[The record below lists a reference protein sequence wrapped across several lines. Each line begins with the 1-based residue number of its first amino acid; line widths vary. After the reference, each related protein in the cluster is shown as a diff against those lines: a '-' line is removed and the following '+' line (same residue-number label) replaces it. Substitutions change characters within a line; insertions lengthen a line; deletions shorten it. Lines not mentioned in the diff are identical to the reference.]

1 MNLARTARRQS
12 RFRELAERQ
21 FAALDAGQTTPTALH
36 ARLTGPEQLWW
47 HCCQEAVHYD
57 GSWLE
62 HRAPQILEFIKA
74 RSLPGDGATRRAE
87 ATYEAAQILCPPMT
101 DQATRRLDKVAEY
114 WADAPAAGVYQG
126 PRPRFDLPDLP
137 AGWWPARPGPLAGA
151 TEYVAEAT
159 GHAARVL
166 GLLSLLHLAE
176 KPRRGVRPVRVA
188 VVFAAAPGSGGQGRL
203 AYLELRDAHIGIAG
217 IFPDPAAGHPAT
229 DHAFATAVARAWSTV
244 APRQRDLCV
253 LWRLAFVDESAA
265 GAARVDGIDGG
276 SLGAAFALAL
286 RELTR
291 YPRDVRPA
299 LRAVHHYFHGFRLR
313 TAVTGALDAE
323 GGLSA
328 VESLDAKAEE
338 ARRHGW
344 RLVAPV
350 ANAATGTVPRSGVAL
365 ARTVA
370 DADRLSRYWN
380 RRHLLVSVLV
390 AAALTIPP
398 GIVLH
403 ESDQRLDQAQA
414 DSTVAISDQ
423 LAATSLTTDVTTPAS
438 ARQLALAAWAESPTS
453 AADASMAKLLSEQQQ
468 DGMHIGSTDGSN
480 VTTIA
485 FAPDG
490 RLLASGGLDGSVRL
504 WNPQTGRAVDRSVS
518 AGEHNPIDALAF
530 TAQGT
535 VLSAVAWDGMLRR
548 WEVSDQH
555 EIGTPVLA
563 APALSGG
570 GAFAPVFSPNGTVL
584 ATSYQNRTVR
594 LWNTVAGK
602 ALCTIPLAGSSNQ
615 VRSVAF
621 DPADSVLAT
630 AESDDD
636 IQFWNPDDCRPDGAA
651 IDQGTYNDSIAIAFN
666 ARGTMLAA
674 TGLSGSVLLWNPISG
689 ARVGT
694 LSQGADSTNF
704 AETLAF
710 FPDGRQLATGNRD
723 GTVRLWNL
731 TTSQQ
736 FAQPDDSVEGMVVAL
751 APNGAF
757 QQLAQLSGSVQGM
770 VDQVA
775 FDPNGAFLAS
785 GANDGTVRLWSLPSR
800 LPVGSEYQFPP
811 TTGGVD
817 ATAFDPVSPLMAT
830 AGGMGTFQLWSTAD
844 PPEPVGNAIDAG
856 SGSGLDAVAF
866 SRDGRY
872 LASGDAHGTIRL
884 WDTADWQE
892 VGPPLRATP
901 ATACR
906 SLAFTSDGS
915 VLAAGYDDDSMRLWN
930 LAPGSGFGRLIR
942 TDLSAGSDGGSGL
955 LVDPSADIV
964 VTFSDNGTELRR
976 WNGSTGA
983 PIGAPYRFPAASDMI
998 DVAAFDPATGLL
1010 AIAAGPFQVTWWNP
1024 LTGRQSGTPFTVAS
1038 YTIALAINPSG
1049 SLVAVLGSDR
1059 SAQLWNPTTGRPVG
1073 APIPVN
1079 NLDAE
1084 QVFTFTPDGSSLFA
1098 YGGLTGASQW
1108 PTATWSDPYQA
1119 LCDEVGPL
1127 PAVLWH
1133 RYVSND
1139 AEPAM
1144 CTGSS
1149 PQEAAP

>member
-1 MNLARTARRQS
+1 MNLVRTARRRT
-12 RFRELAERQ
+12 RFRELAEQQ

-62 HRAPQILEFIKA
+62 SQRAEQILEFIKA
-74 RSLPGDGATRRAE
+74 RSLPGDGATQRAE
-87 ATYEAAQILCPPMT
+87 ATYAAARILCRPTT
-101 DQATRRLDKVAEY
+101 DQAAHRLDEVAEY
-114 WADAPAAGVYQG
+114 WADAPTAGVYQG

-137 AGWWPARPGPLAGA
+137 ADWWPARPGPL
-151 TEYVAEAT
+151 TEAT
-159 GHAARVL
+159 GYVTEATGYAARVL

-176 KPRRGVRPVRVA
+176 KPRRGGRPVRVA
-188 VVFAAAPGSGGQGRL
+188 VVFAAVPGSGGQGRL

-244 APRQRDLCV
+244 APRERDLCV
-253 LWRLAFVDESAA
+253 LWRLAFVDGPAA
-265 GAARVDGIDGG
+265 GAARVDAIDGG

-291 YPRDVRPA
+291 FPRAVRPA
-299 LRAVHHYFHGFRLR
+299 LRAAHHFFHGFRLR

-338 ARRHGW
+338 ARRRGW
-344 RLVAPV
+344 RLVAPA
-350 ANAATGTVPRSGVAL
+350 ANAATGTVPRGGVAL

-380 RRHLLVSVLV
+380 RRHLLISVLV
-390 AAALTIPP
+390 AAALAVPP
-398 GIVLH
+398 GVVLH
-403 ESDQRLDQAQA
+403 ESDQQLNQAQA
-414 DSTVAISDQ
+414 DSMVAVSDQ
-423 LAATSLTTDVTTPAS
+423 LAATSLTTDLTTPAS

-453 AADASMAKLLSEQQQ
+453 AAGASMAKLLSEQQQ
-468 DGMHIGSTDGSN
+468 DGMRIGSTDGSS
-480 VTTIA
+480 VSTIA
-485 FAPDG
+485 FAPNG
-490 RLLASGGLDGSVRL
+490 GLLASGGLDGSVRL
-504 WNPQTGRAVDRSVS
+504 WNPQSGSGVGRSVS
-518 AGEHNPIDALAF
+518 AGEDIPIDALAF

-535 VLSAVAWDGMLRR
+535 VLSAVDWDGMLHR

-563 APALSGG
+563 APALVGG
-570 GAFAPVFSPNGTVL
+570 GAFAPVFSPSGTVL

-602 ALCTIPLAGSSNQ
+602 VLCTIPLAGSSNQ
-615 VRSVAF
+615 VSSVAF

-630 AESDDD
+630 TESDGD
-636 IQFWNPDDCRPDGAA
+636 IQFWNPDDCRPDGAL
-651 IDQGTYNDSIAIAFN
+651 IDQGTDDRSIAIAFN

-710 FPDGRQLATGNRD
+710 SPDGRQLATGNRD

-731 TTSQQ
+731 ATSQQ
-736 FAQPDDSVEGMVVAL
+736 LAQLSDSVEGMVVAL

-785 GANDGTVRLWSLPSR
+785 GADDGTVRLWSLPSR

-844 PPEPVGNAIDAG
+844 PPEPVGKAIDAG
-856 SGSGLDAVAF
+856 SGSALDAVAF
-866 SRDGRY
+866 SSDGRY
-872 LASGDAHGTIRL
+872 LATGDAQGTVRL

-892 VGPPLRATP
+892 VGPPLRASP
-901 ATACR
+901 ATACH
-906 SLAFTSDGS
+906 SLAFTSDGT
-915 VLAAGYDDDSMRLWN
+915 VLAAGYEDDSMRLWN
-930 LAPGSGFGRLIR
+930 VLAGSGFGRLIR
-942 TDLSAGSDGGSGL
+942 TDPSASYGGGSKL
-955 LVDPSADIV
+955 LADPSADIV
-964 VTFSDNGTELRR
+964 VTVAHSHDGTELRS

-983 PIGAPYRFPAASDMI
+983 PIGAPIGFQDASGTI
-998 DVAAFDPATGLL
+998 EAAAFDPVTGLL
-1010 AIAAGPFQVTWWNP
+1010 AVAVLRRVTWWNP
-1024 LTGRQSGTPFTVAS
+1024 ATGRQSGTPVAVEEGMETVS
-1038 YTIALAINPSG
+1038 ALAIDPSG
-1049 SLVAVLGSDR
+1049 SIMAVLGSQG
-1059 SAQLWNPTTGRPVG
+1059 SVGLWSPTTGRAVG
-1073 APIPVN
+1073 VPITVSN
-1079 NLDAE
+1079 TLTE

-1098 YGGLTGASQW
+1098 YGGLTGAGQW
-1108 PTATWSDPYQA
+1108 PMATWSDPYQA

-1133 RYVSND
+1133 RYVSNA

-1149 PQEAAP
+1149 R